1 MCCLGNH
8 DHDARHKKIE
18 VKEAEIHPEMIT
30 STTSRKQ
37 NRRGDNIQTPPLQL
51 SMSLTTLTGIKSKP
65 E

>member
-8 DHDARHKKIE
+8 DHDARHKKME

-37 NRRGDNIQTPPLQL
+37 NRRGDNA
-51 SMSLTTLTGIKSKP
+51 TTLTFHVTYYTHRNKIKT
-65 E
+65 